1 MRKRETKKKEGRK
14 SSVTELLE
22 TPLPMPTSSSPPPPN
37 ESPKSAFFMTK
48 KKNTASASKYD
59 EDTLLPPPL
68 KALSSIS
75 DLKDLA
81 SSRLD
86 HLKRHID
93 HSHSE
98 ILKDLDASQSRLH
111 KRFKIQT
118 QACQQVMDEAE
129 KEYKKMFERISESRE
144 AMKASYA
151 EFMADAQASA
161 TRACKTSITELSQS
175 CEKSMDA
182 LRSRFGIPST

>member
-1 MRKRETKKKEGRK
+1 MKKKVNRR
-14 SSVTELLE
+14 SSVAELLE
-22 TPLPMPTSSSPPPPN
+22 TPLPMGASPLPN
-37 ESPKSAFFMTK
+37 DSPRSAIFINK
-48 KKNTASASKYD
+48 KATASASKVNK
-59 EDTLLPPPL
+59 DTSLPSAA
-68 KALSSIS
+68 KTLSSIS

-111 KRFKIQT
+111 KRFKLQT
-118 QACQQVMDEAE
+118 QGCQQVIDEAE
-129 KEYKKMFERISESRE
+129 KEYKKMLERISESRE

-151 EFMADAQASA
+151 EFIADAQVSAS
-161 TRACKTSITELSQS
+161 RACKTSITELSQS
-175 CEKSMDA
+175 CEKAIDG